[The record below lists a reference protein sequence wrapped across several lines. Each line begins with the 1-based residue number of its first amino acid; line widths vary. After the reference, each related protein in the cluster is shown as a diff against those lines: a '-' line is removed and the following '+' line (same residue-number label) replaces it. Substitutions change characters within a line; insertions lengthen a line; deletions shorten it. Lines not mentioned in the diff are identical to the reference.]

1 MPSNYSGK
9 LAYKYTCKVELVEN
23 AAWGK
28 LSAAWWWALL
38 EAPQD
43 TGPVHQL
50 HGCSIAR
57 DFWTLSF
64 VFAVT
69 LCCTDSIWK
78 GWKMRFRFLQQR
90 STLRSPHWCFS
101 SHDYRGIFSCCY
113 LALTLLIQLCS
124 DKCKIEDIIFLKRGH
139 NFAETEGAERH
150 EILLMLWSKPSDDY
164 APGTKH
170 SLINYSKV
178 YYWSPKPPL
187 FALYMWRGEKEWWQY
202 WVNVGFVE
210 KKLEFPTKLVWKGE
224 NTCWSIWFTPHKLI
238 HVCGQSR
245 RFTLEYSDLIPLTW
259 VLWSFRSH
267 PLRSTSWQEL
277 NAPVLEQLWVP
288 SRSSESCTKRT
299 LLRRWLVGHLSTGP
313 WPKPPPSEKR
323 PC

>member
-1 MPSNYSGK
+1 MADKEISPLNVIIACLQTIRWGEISICASV
-9 LAYKYTCKVELVEN
+9 AHKYTCKVELVEN

-28 LSAAWWWALL
+28 LSTAWWWALL
-38 EAPQD
+38 EAPQE

-50 HGCSIAR
+50 HDCSIAR

-178 YYWSPKPPL
+178 Y
-187 FALYMWRGEKEWWQY
+187 
-202 WVNVGFVE
+202 N
-210 KKLEFPTKLVWKGE
+210 
-224 NTCWSIWFTPHKLI
+224 
-238 HVCGQSR
+238 
-245 RFTLEYSDLIPLTW
+245 
-259 VLWSFRSH
+259 
-267 PLRSTSWQEL
+267 
-277 NAPVLEQLWVP
+277 
-288 SRSSESCTKRT
+288 
-299 LLRRWLVGHLSTGP
+299 
-313 WPKPPPSEKR
+313 WPKPTTIYFVSEEEKR
-323 PC
+323 DGDNVEWVFSLLKRN